1 MWAGLP
7 LIVGMRFLGQCL
19 LVGAALAWF
28 ASVGCSKKVDAPP
41 APVAEQPPAPE
52 STPPPAQNA
61 ASVQIGNAQQVNAS
75 WDAVSKDIANQNYEN
90 AVRAWMAMDQAR
102 QQAAMNEALRQ
113 EYARRAYQA
122 QDALRQKAET
132 DAKARKAYQDL
143 GRIMMG
149 R

>member
-1 MWAGLP
+1 MRIPRQSLW
-7 LIVGMRFLGQCL
+7 VG
-19 LVGAALAWF
+19 VGLAWLV
-28 ASVGCSKKVDAPP
+28 SVSCSKKAEVPP
-41 APVAEQPPAPE
+41 APAVEQAPAAETA
-52 STPPPAQNA
+52 PPPGTAP
-61 ASVQIGNAQQVNAS
+61 SVQIANSQQVNAS
-75 WDAVSKDIANQNYEN
+75 WDAVSRDIANQNYEN